1 MEEVSLDLDQ
11 EITTFPDCQENNQI
25 LFQVRIDYSLLLK
38 ANLIALLG
46 KTGNVSSF
54 LLYFA
59 GQSDKIWSTESA
71 EISIAQQWS
80 RLVL

>member
-1 MEEVSLDLDQ
+1 MLSGSHYQPVMEEVSLDLDQ

-59 GQSDKIWSTESA
+59 GQSDKI
-71 EISIAQQWS
+71 
-80 RLVL
+80 